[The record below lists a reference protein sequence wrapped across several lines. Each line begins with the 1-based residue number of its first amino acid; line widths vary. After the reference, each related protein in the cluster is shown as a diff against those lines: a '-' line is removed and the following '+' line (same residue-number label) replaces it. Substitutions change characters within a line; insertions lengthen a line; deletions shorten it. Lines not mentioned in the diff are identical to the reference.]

1 MQDIKYITAYALQH
15 TDRDEIIAIDVQ
27 RASKLFKDSTALGGD
42 LWEPYWFKRM
52 SVEVA
57 QAWAHL
63 LNRIEQVG
71 TWPAHMFIVLMGKPP
86 PGGVRPIALMPMI
99 YRLWAKVRKPELD
112 VWDVANVEPWDA
124 AVKGSSAL
132 RAAILSMFH
141 DELAAL
147 SQEEVIRILWT

>member
-71 TWPAHMFIVLMGKPP
+71 TWPAHMFINIIVLMGTPP
-86 PGGVRPIALMPMI
+86 PPSR
-99 YRLWAKVRKPELD
+99 
-112 VWDVANVEPWDA
+112 
-124 AVKGSSAL
+124 GSSTHSINAYDLQAL
-132 RAAILSMFH
+132 G
-141 DELAAL
+141 
-147 SQEEVIRILWT
+147 